1 MEDSEPR
8 RRSVRQKIC
17 LPVLL
22 EYEGS
27 FITAHTGVISPVGT
41 LVLSPQDWPL
51 ETELEIENPR
61 IPEAS
66 SAKCK
71 VAWQGGEARPGLY
84 KLGLEFIEPQPN
96 FWGADYEPVPPPPPP
111 TELPSPSA

>member
-8 RRSVRQKIC
+8 RRSVRQKVC

-22 EYEGS
+22 EYEGNWV
-27 FITAHTGVISPVGT
+27 TAQTGVISPVGT

-61 IPEAS
+61 NRDGGS
-66 SAKCK
+66 SKCR

-84 KLGLEFIEPQPN
+84 KLGLEFLEPQPG
-96 FWGADYEPVPPPPPP
+96 FWGADYEPVPPPPPA
-111 TELPSPSA
+111 TELPPPAT

>member
-8 RRSVRQKIC
+8 RRSVRQKVC

-27 FITAHTGVISPVGT
+27 YITAHTGVISPVGT
-41 LVLSPQDWPL
+41 LVLSPQDLPL

-61 IPEAS
+61 TPESAS
-66 SAKCK
+66 KKCR

-84 KLGLEFIEPQPN
+84 KLGLEFLEPQPD
-96 FWGADYEPVPPPPPP
+96 FWGADYEQLPPEPPP
-111 TELPSPSA
+111 TELPSTSA